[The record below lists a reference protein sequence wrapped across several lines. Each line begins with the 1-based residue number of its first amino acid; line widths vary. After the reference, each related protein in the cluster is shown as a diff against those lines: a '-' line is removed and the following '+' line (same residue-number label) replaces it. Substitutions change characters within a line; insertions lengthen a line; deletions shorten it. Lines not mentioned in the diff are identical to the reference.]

1 MKPKKNLTDNEQ
13 LNAFVDGELDKERSE
28 LLLARMDDDP
38 ELRGELCDIH
48 RVKDLLNAS
57 YPLNP
62 AKENGLSN
70 NKISYGAFAASF
82 LMMLSL
88 GFVGGY
94 FSSNFSNDESSIA
107 LKDSAEMDS
116 NDLIQVSNFQEVSAN
131 KVIIYLGS
139 SKKEKFD
146 QTLDK
151 AESLLEKYRKDGTEV
166 YVVTSA
172 GGIDLLRTSSS
183 DGVQQRIKKMK
194 GLYKSLHF
202 VACNNQIYH
211 LHKKGQPVNLVDEV
225 EVAPSAVQF
234 VVDHLKKGWGYIA
247 I

>member
-1 MKPKKNLTDNEQ
+1 MKSNNNLTDIEQ

-28 LLLARMDDDP
+28 ILLARMDEDS
-38 ELRGELCDIH
+38 ELREELCDIH
-48 RVKDLLNAS
+48 RIKDLLNAT

-62 AKENGLSN
+62 LKEKGVTK
-70 NKISYGAFAASF
+70 NKISYAAIAASF

-88 GFVGGY
+88 GFIGGY
-94 FSSNFSNDESSIA
+94 FSNNQISVA
-107 LKDSAEMDS
+107 LKDSSVSETS
-116 NDLIQVSNFQEVSAN
+116 ELIQVNNSQATKEN
-131 KVIIYLGS
+131 KVIVYLGS
-139 SKKEKFD
+139 SKKEKFE
-146 QTLDK
+146 QTLNK
-151 AESLLEKYRKDGTEV
+151 AESLLEKYRQDGTKV

-211 LHKKGQPVNLVDEV
+211 LYKKGQSVNLVDEV
-225 EVAPSAVQF
+225 EVAPSAQC
-234 VVDHLKKGWGYIA
+234 H
-247 I
+247 